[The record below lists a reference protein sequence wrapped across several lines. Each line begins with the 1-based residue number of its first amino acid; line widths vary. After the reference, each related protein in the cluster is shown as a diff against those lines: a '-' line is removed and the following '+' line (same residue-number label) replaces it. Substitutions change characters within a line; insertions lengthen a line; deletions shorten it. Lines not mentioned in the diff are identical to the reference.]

1 MIAWRIISTNS
12 HVPYTKHGS
21 VSTAVSFH
29 QSLGQPFFKLESCSV
44 TSPPSSERLNS
55 LLSQPQPW
63 ESHTCQKKKKIAVVE
78 ENRELGVPSA
88 ASWQNHRPTGNTESL
103 GMVLHL
109 LWPLTSPCLV
119 KTRRKWRFTSLISCP
134 RSSLLQKRNSCHLW
148 PQSCFSSFLFTQL
161 SDPLTLHHPK
171 LQGTQDRDFTSLSLL
186 WVQNLLLQLGW
197 YVSETHQTTF
207 LVLWATKDLRLELP
221 T

>member
-29 QSLGQPFFKLESCSV
+29 QSLGQPFFKAVLLLLLHLLRGSI
-44 TSPPSSERLNS
+44 PSS
-55 LLSQPQPW
+55 PIH
-63 ESHTCQKKKKIAVVE
+63 SHEKVIPAPPPKKIAVVE

-88 ASWQNHRPTGNTESL
+88 TSWQNHRPTGNTKAL
-103 GMVLHL
+103 GVVLHL
-109 LWPLTSPCLV
+109 LLPLTSPCLG

-134 RSSLLQKRNSCHLW
+134 RSSLLQRRNSCHLW
-148 PQSCFSSFLFTQL
+148 PQSCFSSFLFAQL

-186 WVQNLLLQLGW
+186 WVQNLLLHLGW

-207 LVLWATKDLRLELP
+207 LVLWATKDLRLELC